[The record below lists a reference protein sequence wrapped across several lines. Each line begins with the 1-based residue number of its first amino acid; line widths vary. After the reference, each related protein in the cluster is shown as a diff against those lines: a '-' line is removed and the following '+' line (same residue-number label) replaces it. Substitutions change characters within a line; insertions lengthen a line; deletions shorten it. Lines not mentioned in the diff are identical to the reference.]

1 MIGFWSITIWI
12 YIQYFHCLGYV
23 LLQGYFYLIV
33 GRSET
38 KVVFSRK
45 WVVIFFLA
53 LNWIVRMIHLKFH
66 RGFQWQFYSTV
77 WIYYNK
83 LLHFILIFPN
93 WSNMQILFYQLVG
106 EDFAWRHQSECYL
119 FTLWASDGANSF
131 REVSQISKFCS
142 PSLYFANIIYPI
154 SSSIDDSYK

>member
-66 RGFQWQFYSTV
+66 WGFQLQFYSTV

-93 WSNMQILFYQLVG
+93 WSHMQTLFYQLVG
-106 EDFAWRHQSECYL
+106 EDFAWRHQSECNL
-119 FTLWASDGANSF
+119 IFTVSIWWYEFVLWGFSEIFQNF
-131 REVSQISKFCS
+131 VRHHYTLQI
-142 PSLYFANIIYPI
+142 
-154 SSSIDDSYK
+154 